1 MLDFIFQLSDF
12 RFQIPD
18 FRFQT
23 SDFRCAVAS
32 DCSKCTRALSFVFHR
47 SPPTGGH
54 YASPGALIKKAL
66 RAVIVKKGSTS
77 YSKLSASQAML
88 DAGRAALLED
98 KDKMTKQSTLQR
110 KPCSST
116 PGPRCV
122 RRLSAAPGG
131 VLLKTMSRLYSTAE
145 HQPPLPAATPI
156 VTFL

>member
-1 MLDFIFQLSDF
+1 MLDFRFQLSDF

-47 SPPTGGH
+47 SPPTGAH
-54 YASPGALIKKAL
+54 YASPGAL

-77 YSKLSASQAML
+77 YSKLKASQAML

-110 KPCSST
+110 KPCSSA

-122 RRLSAAPGG
+122 RRFSATTGG

-145 HQPPLPAATPI
+145 HQPPLPAAT
-156 VTFL
+156 L

>member
-1 MLDFIFQLSDF
+1 MSDF
-12 RFQIPD
+12 RSWI
-18 FRFQT
+18 
-23 SDFRCAVAS
+23 SDFRCRL
-32 DCSKCTRALSFVFHR
+32 CSTARSGHLCSRFSMTITCALSFVFHK

-110 KPCSST
+110 KPCSSA

-122 RRLSAAPGG
+122 RRFSAAPGG